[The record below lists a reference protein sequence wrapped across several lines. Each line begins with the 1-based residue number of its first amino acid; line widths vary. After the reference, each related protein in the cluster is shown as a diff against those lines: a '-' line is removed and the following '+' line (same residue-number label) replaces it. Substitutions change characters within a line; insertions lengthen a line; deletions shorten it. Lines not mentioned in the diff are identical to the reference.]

1 VDRVEIAAAHV
12 AGGIALNHFR
22 LASHPWHAER
32 LVREGKSP
40 DALHDLLEQGN
51 SRYRTFT
58 FQFSGG

>member
-1 VDRVEIAAAHV
+1 M
-12 AGGIALNHFR
+12 
-22 LASHPWHAER
+22 HAER

-51 SRYRTFT
+51 IRYGTFT